1 MDEYIILHEE
11 LEALKKSRSY
21 AVLRRDLEEEGLS
34 PATSMGHTE
43 IDWTIPH
50 RCHQP
55 DRLDDEEFNMF
66 VWIPVDMSNKTW
78 FVIVVNTIDF
88 EWLHDRRW

>member
-1 MDEYIILHEE
+1 MDTYEIEPEE
-11 LEALKKSRSY
+11 LVALKQSRSY
-21 AVLRRDLEEEGLS
+21 AVLRRDLEEEGLN
-34 PATSMGHTE
+34 PATSMGHTD

-50 RCHQP
+50 KCHQP

-66 VWIPVDMSNKTW
+66 VWIPIEKSNKLW

-88 EWLHDRRW
+88 EWIHDRRW